1 MAKSRN
7 KFKNRKEEGTFI
19 MVRKD
24 ILNHPNYHSLSHR
37 AARLLWD
44 IYEQYNGHNNGD
56 FCATYSVFK
65 QKGWNSNDQ
74 FRKALDELK
83 KKGWIVI
90 TRYGGLNM
98 GPNLY
103 AVTWKPIDECNGKL
117 DVDST
122 IVPSNTRRNYS
133 QN

>member
-1 MAKSRN
+1 MTKSR
-7 KFKNRKEEGTFI
+7 KKAKNRLEKGSFI
-19 MVRKD
+19 TVRKD

-44 IYEQYNGHNNGD
+44 IYGQYNGHNNGD

-65 QKGWNSNDQ
+65 KKGWSSNDQ
-74 FRKALDELK
+74 LRKALEELK

-90 TRYGGLNM
+90 TRHGGLNM
-98 GPNLY
+98 GCNLY
-103 AVTWKPIDECNGKL
+103 AVTWESIDECNGKL
-117 DVDST
+117 DVNAT
-122 IVPSNTRRNYS
+122 RVASNTWRNYP